1 MNSLN
6 LVKLS
11 ELMNATRGRT
21 DVVIGLI
28 DGPVATDHP
37 GLAAAKVRKPV
48 SDDSHCSVAR
58 DMACRHGTFVAG
70 MLCGGTQFGALSICP
85 ECTLLSRPIF
95 RSSDHADETP
105 SAEPEELASAIADC
119 VAGGASVL
127 NLSVSLGSSS
137 TQGERALKE
146 ALDHVTRK
154 RVLVVAAAGNEG
166 TVHSSLI
173 THHPWVISVAAC
185 DLRGQTLHSSN
196 LSASLGRRG
205 LRAPGDRIT
214 SLGPSAHTLTLS
226 GTSFAAPFVTGTVAL
241 LWSVFPNASASDI
254 RMALVPQTGTR
265 ATIVPPLLNAA
276 AAYQALLS
284 AKHSR
289 MSA

>member
-1 MNSLN
+1 MD
-6 LVKLS
+6 V
-11 ELMNATRGRT
+11 TRGRA

-28 DGPVATDHP
+28 DGPVAIDHP
-37 GLAAAKVRKPV
+37 GLAAAKVRKLG
-48 SDDSHCSVAR
+48 SDNNSQCSLTR

-70 MLCGGTQFGALSICP
+70 MLCGATQFGALSICP
-85 ECTLLSRPIF
+85 GCTLLSRPIF
-95 RSSDHADETP
+95 PFAEEADETP

-119 VAGGASVL
+119 VAAGAFVL

-137 TQGERALKE
+137 ARGEKALKE
-146 ALDHVTRK
+146 ALDYVTRN

-166 TVHSSLI
+166 TVCSSLI

-185 DLRGQTLHSSN
+185 DLRGQTLDSSN
-196 LSASLGRRG
+196 LSPSLGRRG

-214 SLGPSAHTLTLS
+214 SLGPRAQTVTLS

-241 LWSVFPNASASDI
+241 LWSVFPNAPASDI

-276 AAYQALLS
+276 AAYQTLS

-289 MSA
+289 RSA